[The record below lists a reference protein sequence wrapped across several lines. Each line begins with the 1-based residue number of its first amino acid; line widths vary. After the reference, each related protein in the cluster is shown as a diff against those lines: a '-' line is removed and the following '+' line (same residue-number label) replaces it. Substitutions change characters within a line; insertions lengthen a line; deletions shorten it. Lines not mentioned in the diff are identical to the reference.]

1 MTSFDGKVIAVTGAA
16 SGMGLATAQLL
27 ASRGA
32 IISLADINE
41 EVLKSVLDSL
51 PGNGHIYQTIDKFG
65 KLDGAVNMAGIIAEP
80 TPLTEY
86 TDEVWD
92 RMFAVNTR
100 GVFNCL
106 RAELKTMTAG
116 GSIVSA
122 ASVFGQFGAPGH
134 VAYCASKAAVIG
146 LSRTAAKENEHIR
159 VNCVSPGSVSTAMNQ
174 HDDPEHVKRS
184 LAGTVQKR
192 RAEPIEVARVIAFLL
207 SDEASFVTGA
217 VDHPM
222 HISRTQSGRKRLYN
236 LGITLQP
243 LLQLLVIKL
252 LHIHIILYRQD
263 SSRPRTLSQDH
274 IHRLHPNRR
283 QRDVCSAHRHGV
295 EKVDGVLFTW
305 YDRAI
310 WHSERPRVGNV
321 NKAFV
326 EDSIVDDN
334 TLDLV
339 HIKRVVSHSDN
350 GIVVLLR
357 VLDILLRHRVNAVH
371 SSSLADSL
379 SPDSMP
385 VRGGFSILV
394 GVFGVIGRLVVASAD
409 EVGANKT
416 CCVGVGFEVRHE
428 LFRKERASVA
438 CFDVAEEDLVVG
450 LVVALW
456 FEEVLFVVLLFRQG
470 KSVIEGLKAM
480 VLFTTRSLSS
490 NLCRI
495 SSDAR
500 NETAVG
506 VLFIVEWIDRR
517 KKVGRID
524 LDTSRGFVK
533 FLLVFSSDSV

>member
-51 PGNGHIYQTIDKFG
+51 PGNGHIYQVVDVSQSESVNAWIKQTIDKFG

-106 RAELKTMTAG
+106 RAELKTITAG

-217 VDHPM
+217 V
-222 HISRTQSGRKRLYN
+222 YN
-236 LGITLQP
+236 
-243 LLQLLVIKL
+243 
-252 LHIHIILYRQD
+252 
-263 SSRPRTLSQDH
+263 
-274 IHRLHPNRR
+274 
-283 QRDVCSAHRHGV
+283 
-295 EKVDGVLFTW
+295 VDGGWV
-305 YDRAI
+305 
-310 WHSERPRVGNV
+310 
-321 NKAFV
+321 
-326 EDSIVDDN
+326 
-334 TLDLV
+334 
-339 HIKRVVSHSDN
+339 
-350 GIVVLLR
+350 
-357 VLDILLRHRVNAVH
+357 
-371 SSSLADSL
+371 
-379 SPDSMP
+379 
-385 VRGGFSILV
+385 
-394 GVFGVIGRLVVASAD
+394 
-409 EVGANKT
+409 
-416 CCVGVGFEVRHE
+416 C
-428 LFRKERASVA
+428 
-438 CFDVAEEDLVVG
+438 
-450 LVVALW
+450 
-456 FEEVLFVVLLFRQG
+456 
-470 KSVIEGLKAM
+470 
-480 VLFTTRSLSS
+480 
-490 NLCRI
+490 
-495 SSDAR
+495 
-500 NETAVG
+500 
-506 VLFIVEWIDRR
+506 
-517 KKVGRID
+517 
-524 LDTSRGFVK
+524 
-533 FLLVFSSDSV
+533 

>member
-51 PGNGHIYQTIDKFG
+51 PVNGHIYQVVDVSKSESVNAWIKQIIDKFG

-106 RAELKTMTAG
+106 RAELKTITAG

-217 VDHPM
+217 V
-222 HISRTQSGRKRLYN
+222 YN
-236 LGITLQP
+236 
-243 LLQLLVIKL
+243 
-252 LHIHIILYRQD
+252 
-263 SSRPRTLSQDH
+263 
-274 IHRLHPNRR
+274 
-283 QRDVCSAHRHGV
+283 
-295 EKVDGVLFTW
+295 VDGGWV
-305 YDRAI
+305 
-310 WHSERPRVGNV
+310 
-321 NKAFV
+321 
-326 EDSIVDDN
+326 
-334 TLDLV
+334 
-339 HIKRVVSHSDN
+339 
-350 GIVVLLR
+350 
-357 VLDILLRHRVNAVH
+357 
-371 SSSLADSL
+371 
-379 SPDSMP
+379 
-385 VRGGFSILV
+385 
-394 GVFGVIGRLVVASAD
+394 
-409 EVGANKT
+409 
-416 CCVGVGFEVRHE
+416 C
-428 LFRKERASVA
+428 
-438 CFDVAEEDLVVG
+438 
-450 LVVALW
+450 
-456 FEEVLFVVLLFRQG
+456 
-470 KSVIEGLKAM
+470 
-480 VLFTTRSLSS
+480 
-490 NLCRI
+490 
-495 SSDAR
+495 
-500 NETAVG
+500 
-506 VLFIVEWIDRR
+506 
-517 KKVGRID
+517 
-524 LDTSRGFVK
+524 
-533 FLLVFSSDSV
+533 

>member
-51 PGNGHIYQTIDKFG
+51 PVNGHIYQVVDVSKSESVNAWIKQTIDKFG

-80 TPLTEY
+80 TPLTKY

-106 RAELKTMTAG
+106 RAELKTITAG

-217 VDHPM
+217 V
-222 HISRTQSGRKRLYN
+222 YN
-236 LGITLQP
+236 
-243 LLQLLVIKL
+243 
-252 LHIHIILYRQD
+252 
-263 SSRPRTLSQDH
+263 
-274 IHRLHPNRR
+274 
-283 QRDVCSAHRHGV
+283 
-295 EKVDGVLFTW
+295 VDGGWV
-305 YDRAI
+305 
-310 WHSERPRVGNV
+310 
-321 NKAFV
+321 
-326 EDSIVDDN
+326 
-334 TLDLV
+334 
-339 HIKRVVSHSDN
+339 
-350 GIVVLLR
+350 
-357 VLDILLRHRVNAVH
+357 
-371 SSSLADSL
+371 
-379 SPDSMP
+379 
-385 VRGGFSILV
+385 
-394 GVFGVIGRLVVASAD
+394 
-409 EVGANKT
+409 
-416 CCVGVGFEVRHE
+416 C
-428 LFRKERASVA
+428 
-438 CFDVAEEDLVVG
+438 
-450 LVVALW
+450 
-456 FEEVLFVVLLFRQG
+456 
-470 KSVIEGLKAM
+470 
-480 VLFTTRSLSS
+480 
-490 NLCRI
+490 
-495 SSDAR
+495 
-500 NETAVG
+500 
-506 VLFIVEWIDRR
+506 
-517 KKVGRID
+517 
-524 LDTSRGFVK
+524 
-533 FLLVFSSDSV
+533 

>member
-51 PGNGHIYQTIDKFG
+51 PGNGHIYQVVDVSKSESVNAWIKQTIDKFG

-217 VDHPM
+217 V
-222 HISRTQSGRKRLYN
+222 YN
-236 LGITLQP
+236 
-243 LLQLLVIKL
+243 
-252 LHIHIILYRQD
+252 
-263 SSRPRTLSQDH
+263 
-274 IHRLHPNRR
+274 
-283 QRDVCSAHRHGV
+283 
-295 EKVDGVLFTW
+295 VDGGWV
-305 YDRAI
+305 
-310 WHSERPRVGNV
+310 
-321 NKAFV
+321 
-326 EDSIVDDN
+326 
-334 TLDLV
+334 
-339 HIKRVVSHSDN
+339 
-350 GIVVLLR
+350 
-357 VLDILLRHRVNAVH
+357 
-371 SSSLADSL
+371 
-379 SPDSMP
+379 
-385 VRGGFSILV
+385 
-394 GVFGVIGRLVVASAD
+394 
-409 EVGANKT
+409 
-416 CCVGVGFEVRHE
+416 C
-428 LFRKERASVA
+428 
-438 CFDVAEEDLVVG
+438 
-450 LVVALW
+450 
-456 FEEVLFVVLLFRQG
+456 
-470 KSVIEGLKAM
+470 
-480 VLFTTRSLSS
+480 
-490 NLCRI
+490 
-495 SSDAR
+495 
-500 NETAVG
+500 
-506 VLFIVEWIDRR
+506 
-517 KKVGRID
+517 
-524 LDTSRGFVK
+524 
-533 FLLVFSSDSV
+533 